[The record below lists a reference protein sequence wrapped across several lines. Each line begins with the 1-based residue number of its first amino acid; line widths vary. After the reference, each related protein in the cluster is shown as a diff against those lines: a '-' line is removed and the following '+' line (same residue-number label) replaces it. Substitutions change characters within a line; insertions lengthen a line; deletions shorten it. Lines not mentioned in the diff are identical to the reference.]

1 MDIFWNYA
9 LIFLLSSEVVT
20 LATPVMV
27 TISPGT
33 QLSTKRNKTKLSTTK
48 KSAGYPQPHISIKPD
63 SKFKFLK
70 AKNMV

>member
-1 MDIFWNYA
+1 MEILRGWGSKIKVPCVEGGGGMHIFWNYA

-33 QLSTKRNKTKLSTTK
+33 QLSTKRNKTK
-48 KSAGYPQPHISIKPD
+48 
-63 SKFKFLK
+63 
-70 AKNMV
+70 

>member
-1 MDIFWNYA
+1 MDIFWNYT

-33 QLSTKRNKTKLSTTK
+33 QLSTKRNNEKKRWLLSAAYQHKT
-48 KSAGYPQPHISIKPD
+48 
-63 SKFKFLK
+63 
-70 AKNMV
+70 